1 MNAEA
6 SPLVVE
12 VTRGDM
18 VESRHHAAVAVVD
31 VAGSVV
37 LSAGDIERAVYA
49 RSAIK
54 PLQALALIE
63 SGAADAFELIK
74 PEIALACASHNGEP
88 RHAETVR
95 AWLGRIGL
103 SEANLECGAHAPLLA
118 AAAAELAHA
127 GGKPSALH
135 NNCSGKHAGFL
146 TLARHIGAK
155 LPGYVRHD
163 HPVQQ
168 RVFGVVEQMTGL
180 DLADA
185 PRGIDGCGIP
195 VIAIP
200 LGNIAL
206 AMARL
211 AEPDDQP
218 DLRQAAAKRIRDA
231 MAAEPFLVAGTDRFD
246 TRVIEATGG
255 RALVK
260 IGAEGV
266 FCAMLPGLGL
276 GVALKVADGA
286 QRAAEIAMAHVLIR
300 LGVPGVAAGDIED
313 LVEPKIIN
321 RRGETVGAVRA
332 IADTDRVPDLG
343 RRNVLI

>member
-1 MNAEA
+1 MNAET
-6 SPLVVE
+6 SPITVE

-37 LSAGDIERAVYA
+37 LRAGDIERAVYA

-63 SGAADAFELIK
+63 SGAADAFELTA

-88 RHAETVR
+88 RHTATVR
-95 AWLGRIGL
+95 AWLDRVGF
-103 SEANLECGAHAPLLA
+103 SEADLECGAHAPSLS
-118 AAAAELAHA
+118 AAAAELVRA
-127 GGKPSALH
+127 GEEPSALH

-146 TLARHIGAK
+146 TLARHMGAS
-155 LPGYVRHD
+155 LPGYVRYD

-168 RVFGVVEQMTGL
+168 RVLGILEQMTGL
-180 DLADA
+180 DLGDA
-185 PRGIDGCGIP
+185 PRGIDGCAIP
-195 VIAIP
+195 VIAMP

-211 AEPDDQP
+211 AETNDQP
-218 DLRQAAAKRIRDA
+218 EPRRAAAKRIRDA

-246 TRVIEATGG
+246 TRVVETTGG
-255 RALVK
+255 RALTK
-260 IGAEGV
+260 SGAEGV
-266 FCAMLPGLGL
+266 FCAMLPEIGL

-286 QRAAEIAMAHVLIR
+286 QRAAEVAMAHVLIR
-300 LGVPGVAAGDIED
+300 LGVPGIAPGDVED
-313 LVEPKIIN
+313 LVEPKILN
-321 RRGETVGAVRA
+321 RSGQTVGSIRA
-332 IADTDRVPDLG
+332 IADIDRIPDLE